1 MNTKFHLSP
10 LKILCFLTMSL
21 GVMIP
26 LEAGKWDPLLEMLWK
41 NADVAVESAVRAVDV
56 RLVEQAVLRHGD
68 AAVEVFERGGYS
80 FLQVIRTHG
89 DEVVETAVRVPG
101 SEAILTKNP
110 EFILGAVRRH
120 GDNALRLEK
129 EVPGFL
135 ESASLRLSKADIA
148 VLLKAVPADRRY
160 MARLVKI
167 SDSPET
173 AQRLVAEYG
182 SRGPEWL
189 GKLPKRNIIIGG
201 ALSAAFLD
209 YSIRGEESAPVKIL
223 DKGQDFAWLLVREV
237 GLILLLLVG
246 LPWLLWGII
255 RRRFLR
261 WLQGRRCKDAEE
273 IDGSNSLRRKSL
285 AGSE

>member
-1 MNTKFHLSP
+1 MNTKLHLTP
-10 LKILCFLTMSL
+10 LKLLSLFIVSL
-21 GVMIP
+21 GVTIP

-41 NADVAVESAVRAVDV
+41 NADVAVEPAVRAVDA
-56 RLVEQAVLRHGD
+56 RIVEQAVLRHGD

-148 VLLKAVPADRRY
+148 VLLKAAPADRRY

-201 ALSAAFLD
+201 VLTAAFLD
-209 YSIRGEESAPVKIL
+209 HAIRGEESIVDNTL
-223 DKGQDFAWLLVREV
+223 DKLQEFAWMLVRKI

-246 LPWLLWGII
+246 LPWLTWKIL

-261 WLQGRRCKDAEE
+261 WLQGRRSQDAERL
-273 IDGSNSLRRKSL
+273 DGSDSLRRKSQ
-285 AGSE
+285 G